1 MGSATTVFKSPSLNS
16 LFKNDFSRSLN
27 SRFHHSYSKIIFVVN
42 SPIYQT
48 ATVLSFTSISLDLL
62 LLACRKKNIFFSS
75 QWTTQSLGY
84 HQSVPPTSSR
94 FIKIQSQPCKETS
107 KLYCSSPARATE
119 VQVGQHS
126 YYEFL
131 IELETIFLMK

>member
-1 MGSATTVFKSPSLNS
+1 MGSATTVFKNPSLNS

-75 QWTTQSLGY
+75 EWTTQSLGY

-94 FIKIQSQPCKETS
+94 FIKLQSQPCKETRNS
-107 KLYCSSPARATE
+107 IVHHQREQQRFKLVSILIMSSSLNWRL
-119 VQVGQHS
+119 S
-126 YYEFL
+126 FL
-131 IELETIFLMK
+131 